1 MEEELNEHDLEERL
15 YAMLHHVDETEG
27 NLNPDRSDG
36 LNILENVPRSTVR
49 RYWRT
54 SDPSTPSQKV
64 NTLKDATPTPSNNV
78 ASKQNVVIQTNQT
91 PKPKEE
97 KRESPQRPLTADLSI
112 FQTTIPQNMKR
123 TIEFIEDEDDHAVI
137 LESSDED
144 EVIEVALPP
153 KPTITIESSD
163 EDELQIVNPA
173 SPTKTQV
180 NVDKTITIGERD
192 ISASPAPSAVSSVSD
207 EFIRSDCIALN
218 ISSRHQDNPSFD
230 FSLHGSDL
238 LVQSTP
244 SKKKK
249 KKKSKEAVT
258 STPVLP
264 ETPNKP
270 TSNDG
275 CFATP
280 KSKAKNKKQ
289 KSKLYT
295 VTEKSIPSADVYD
308 SDSNQSVDTNKNN
321 NSYTVTDKSLP
332 STDVYESDSNLSEC
346 MKEITPIAKRMDND
360 VDSTDSSI
368 SQNTPVD
375 QSSKVK
381 NNESSAINDTSA
393 TISVVDLTGNDTFVN
408 LDLSELESDV
418 VMGNVSGFTEY
429 DYYGDETLSENDI
442 SKFGST
448 KIPSILNENLDFD
461 NLKGNDKVCKQ
472 RRYSLTTLRA
482 DMEKFYNE
490 SWGGENFNHR
500 EIQKSMSRDKDLWAI
515 DPKDRM
521 PSMQR
526 RKVTCNYCNRPG
538 HKDDTCRLKPPICYM
553 CGSTGHFEPRCPRKI
568 CLNCGSPN
576 HMYSSMCR
584 NCSNWGN
591 LKCNECGQ
599 IGHPASHCPDLWRRY
614 HNTSDANTQLERCKQ
629 QKYNNQMYCSGCS
642 RRGHLVHTCRAS
654 LPFSGLPIN
663 SPYVYSY
670 RPVYQG
676 TSENTQKPQYI
687 TPPVTPHR
695 NERNKRQSKSP
706 TTHDSHFNK
715 KRNLSTGDEPERR
728 VTKSPAPQRK
738 TSVSKDTSDE
748 CNKKEPNKN
757 SQNENKVQASIEK
770 APNFI
775 PIYSA
780 NHDKKGNMIQ
790 DNEVSDTSHII
801 TSARIYVTNDIVEKL
816 NTEEG
821 KAWLKENTEKHRVQ
835 MENTEVSSFLGIK
848 GKLADQEAFQ
858 SALRDWFNPVATTPV
873 STDTTK
879 PSGEG
884 DTWSVIPKNRNS
896 LLRQLN
902 YALNSLKE
910 DIGDPSA
917 IYKELTF
924 LQNRHQQLLKQKVIS
939 PKQLSNN
946 RGNINQML
954 KKLNMVL
961 IGQAGLAD
969 GSAHVSEL
977 YALQEK
983 LMNLR
988 QKVIPNDLRKE
999 IGQHYALIFTAL
1011 PRTDYLDLLKI
1022 YNTTKPSTMLKSKKK
1037 KTLKLNPKLNRLK
1050 IKVNSIP
1057 TQQIQNGNKEERA
1070 EVPGSCCNP
1079 IMLQKLAFYHKRLL
1093 SARPSGA
1100 ALKRTRGDLVR
1111 RLYSSIA
1118 SLYRKEKMSSKN
1130 MKKVKKLQEQAQL
1143 FLSNV

>member
-27 NLNPDRSDG
+27 NLTPDRGEG

-49 RYWRT
+49 RYWRI
-54 SDPSTPSQKV
+54 SEPPTPSQKV
-64 NTLKDATPTPSNNV
+64 NVQKDATPTPSNNINN
-78 ASKQNVVIQTNQT
+78 KQQPNDVIQNNQT

-97 KRESPQRPLTADLSI
+97 KRESPPRPLTADLSI
-112 FQTTIPQNMKR
+112 FKSPVPQNMKR
-123 TIEFIEDEDDHAVI
+123 TIEFIEDEDDNAVI

-163 EDELQIVNPA
+163 EDELQIVNTVSPA
-173 SPTKTQV
+173 KTQV
-180 NVDKTITIGERD
+180 NVDKITTSGERD

-207 EFIRSDCIALN
+207 EFIRGDCIALN

-238 LVQSTP
+238 LEQSTP

-249 KKKSKEAVT
+249 KKKSKDAVT

-264 ETPNKP
+264 VTPSKP
-270 TSNDG
+270 TPNDG

-280 KSKAKNKKQ
+280 KGKVKNKKQ
-289 KSKLYT
+289 KSKLYS

-308 SDSNQSVDTNKNN
+308 SDSNQSVDTNKNSH
-321 NSYTVTDKSLP
+321 SYIVTDKSLP

-346 MKEITPIAKRMDND
+346 MKEITPITKLKNTD
-360 VDSTDSSI
+360 VESSDSSI
-368 SQNTPVD
+368 SQDKPID
-375 QSSKVK
+375 QASKK
-381 NNESSAINDTSA
+381 NESSVIDMSA
-393 TISVVDLTGNDTFVN
+393 TISVVDLTGNDSFVN
-408 LDLSELESDV
+408 LDLSELDSDL
-418 VMGNVSGFTEY
+418 VMGNVSGFSEY
-429 DYYGDETLSENDI
+429 DYYGDETLSDNNI

-461 NLKGNDKVCKQ
+461 NLKGNEKVCKQ

-482 DMEKFYNE
+482 EMEKFYNE

-521 PSMQR
+521 PSLQK

-538 HKDDTCRLKPPICYM
+538 HRDDTCRLKPPICYM
-553 CGSTGHFEPRCPRKI
+553 CGSTGHFEPRCPKKI

-576 HMYSSMCR
+576 HMYSSRCR
-584 NCSNWGN
+584 NCTNWGN

-599 IGHPASHCPDLWRRY
+599 PGHPATHCPDIWRRY
-614 HNTSDANTQLERCKQ
+614 HNTVDTNPHLDRSKQ
-629 QKYNNQMYCSGCS
+629 KNVSQMYCSGCS
-642 RRGHLVHTCRAS
+642 RRGHHVHTCRS
-654 LPFSGLPIN
+654 YLPFSGLPIN

-670 RPVYQG
+670 RPVYQPAG
-676 TSENTQKPQYI
+676 DNTQRPQHI

-706 TTHDSHFNK
+706 TTHDTHFNK

-738 TSVSKDTSDE
+738 TSVSKETSDE
-748 CNKKEPNKN
+748 GNKKEPNKN
-757 SQNENKVQASIEK
+757 TQNENKQAPVEK

-775 PIYSA
+775 PIHSA

-821 KAWLKENTEKHRVQ
+821 KAWLKEATEKHSVQ
-835 MENTEVSSFLGIK
+835 MENSDVSSFLAIK

-858 SALRDWFNPVATTPV
+858 AALRDWFKPVPTTPV
-873 STDTTK
+873 SADTTK
-879 PSGEG
+879 PSAEG

-1011 PRTDYLDLLKI
+1011 PRNDYSDLLKI
-1022 YNTTKPSTMLKSKKK
+1022 YNTTKPSSMVKRK

-1057 TQQIQNGNKEERA
+1057 TQPIQNGNKEERV

-1079 IMLQKLAFYHKRLL
+1079 VMLQKLAFYHKRLL